1 VKPKVKAYMV
11 IGCPGSGK
19 SWVCDQL
26 EKLDKFEYCHHD
38 LYIKMAGDTYVKE
51 ILKRAEKT
59 DKPIL
64 CEAPFSISQLKEP
77 LEKAG
82 IDVIPV
88 FIQELPHTIRTRYW
102 QREKKDIPN
111 GHLTRQNTYAQR
123 AKEWGAFQGTSEEVL
138 KHLKEAVG
146 A

>member
-1 VKPKVKAYMV
+1 MV

-26 EKLDKFEYCHHD
+26 KDKFEYVHHD

-51 ILKRAEKT
+51 IIKAAKDAT
-59 DKPIL
+59 KHIL

-88 FIQELPHTIRTRYW
+88 FIQEYPIVIETRYKA
-102 QREKKDIPN
+102 REGKHIPR
-111 GHLTRQNTYAQR
+111 GHITRQETYAKR
-123 AKEWGAFQGTSEEVL
+123 AKEWNAFQGTSQEVFD
-138 KHLKEAVG
+138 HLSKVVA
-146 A
+146 